1 MEEKYRDIMEELLRQ
16 IGVDIY
22 NLLEVDYGDAVDAIQ
37 TLSRKV
43 EKLSDDIYEDEIVYE
58 RSGRADL
65 RFSLT

>member
-1 MEEKYRDIMEELLRQ
+1 MEEKYRDIMEELLYQ
-16 IGVDIY
+16 ISVDIY
-22 NLLEVDYGDAVDAIQ
+22 NLLEVDYEDAVDEIQ

>member
-1 MEEKYRDIMEELLRQ
+1 MEEKYRDIMEELLYQ
-16 IGVDIY
+16 ISVDIY
-22 NLLEVDYGDAVDAIQ
+22 NLLEIDYEDAVDAIQ

-58 RSGRADL
+58 RSGRGDL